1 MLNSKSPLLAK
12 SGAEGVLF
20 VTNNDETFVFKC
32 LDGNFRAVDLVATKV
47 LNELGFITEKP
58 YELLNNNYSK
68 NLQNTKVYNF
78 KIE

>member
-1 MLNSKSPLLAK
+1 MKKKLIINGK
-12 SGAEGVLF
+12 
-20 VTNNDETFVFKC
+20 NTFVFSE
-32 LDGNFRAVDLVATKV
+32 TISKV

-78 KIE
+78 KIK